1 MHVCAYYI
9 HIILTLKWYVNLQVL
24 ETCVKNCGRRF
35 HLLISQK
42 DFILD
47 LVKLIGPKNDPPT
60 AVQEKVLSLIQ
71 VYVYF
76 VHVISINFFKY
87 YISNQDTHQS
97 VHSFY
102 TISAKFWAC
111 LVSSV

>member
-1 MHVCAYYI
+1 M
-9 HIILTLKWYVNLQVL
+9 QVL

-71 VYVYF
+71 VYVF
-76 VHVISINFFKY
+76 LCLLFKLIVSNISINMHM
-87 YISNQDTHQS
+87 S
-97 VHSFY
+97 Y
-102 TISAKFWAC
+102 TVESQ
-111 LVSSV
+111 